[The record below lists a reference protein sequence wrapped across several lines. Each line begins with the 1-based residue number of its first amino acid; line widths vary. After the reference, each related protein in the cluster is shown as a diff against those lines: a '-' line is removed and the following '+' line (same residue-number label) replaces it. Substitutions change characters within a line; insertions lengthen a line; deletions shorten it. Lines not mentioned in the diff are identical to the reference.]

1 MRRAIPP
8 LPDISSW
15 VYRTTRHD
23 STSLLFHILCVS
35 VVALQAIIMNNKIKS
50 VTETETGKCDFGCLT
65 RVFAILTDVA
75 TLVTNRQMKYVRVM
89 VKERA
94 G

>member
-1 MRRAIPP
+1 
-8 LPDISSW
+8 
-15 VYRTTRHD
+15 
-23 STSLLFHILCVS
+23 
-35 VVALQAIIMNNKIKS
+35 MNNKIKS

-75 TLVTNRQMKYVRVM
+75 TLVTYRQMKYVRVM